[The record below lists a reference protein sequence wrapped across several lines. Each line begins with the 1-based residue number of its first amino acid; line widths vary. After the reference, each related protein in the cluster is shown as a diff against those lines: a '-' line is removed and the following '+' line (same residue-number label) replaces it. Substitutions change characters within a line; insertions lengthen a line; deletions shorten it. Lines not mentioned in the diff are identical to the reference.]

1 MRATKAYRVPG
12 AEGLDLDHAYTAM
25 AWLGETDSAG
35 RAMTEVIEEALDR
48 HRQPLLGEVAVAF
61 FDTTTLWFE
70 GRGGAMLGRRGHSK
84 DYPCSTTTT
93 GRSPRS

>member
-12 AEGLDLDHAYTAM
+12 AEGLDLDYTAM

-35 RAMTEVIEEALDR
+35 RAMTEGIEEALDR

-84 DYPCSTTTT
+84 DYPAPSSRWCS
-93 GRSPRS
+93 GRS